1 MKRRRRRSD
10 RSGRAPLMSP
20 GRPSVAGRDERR
32 RFWVRFPTPA
42 RGERSSRV
50 VFPHLE
56 GAGGA
61 SARIFRTAAEVRA
74 AVSEFRH
81 TLTSAGASLGSASAG
96 PTTTGRD
103 TPLHQTCSWQH
114 GDPDVRLES
123 TDPAVPT
130 WVMPGK
136 RAQGRSSK
144 AAGLRASGS
153 ARLNRARWH
162 SRSSREHYLNCCPK
176 PLPSVAEQFDQLV
189 LLDQQR
195 PCCDDHLNSAV
206 LVEGNG
212 LDSAICQ
219 PGGKNG
225 KIMVDAIGFALW
237 LERWT
242 GKSLGTGPVG
252 RRAIP
257 IGTNGI
263 QVAA

>member
-1 MKRRRRRSD
+1 MNWTAASRCAPTTD
-10 RSGRAPLMSP
+10 RNTSPATDLPDCPPGMGLSHAFPHQPEANGVVRA
-20 GRPSVAGRDERR
+20 
-32 RFWVRFPTPA
+32 
-42 RGERSSRV
+42 

-153 ARLNRARWH
+153 CLT
-162 SRSSREHYLNCCPK
+162 E
-176 PLPSVAEQFDQLV
+176 PSTLAFSFQSGTLLKLLSETSAE
-189 LLDQQR
+189 
-195 PCCDDHLNSAV
+195 C
-206 LVEGNG
+206 
-212 LDSAICQ
+212 
-219 PGGKNG
+219 
-225 KIMVDAIGFALW
+225 
-237 LERWT
+237 
-242 GKSLGTGPVG
+242 G
-252 RRAIP
+252 R
-257 IGTNGI
+257 T
-263 QVAA
+263 V